1 MYAPPKPRR
10 EEFVKYWLLG
20 LSTKKLDTY
29 STKYKVWSIFNI
41 DYLALVKMDGGYHV
55 TVRVGG
61 VGDERACELEAA
73 PRLGRN

>member
-41 DYLALVKMDGGYHV
+41 DYLALVKMDGVTMWRWEWEEWVMKGHV
-55 TVRVGG
+55 SSNPHP
-61 VGDERACELEAA
+61 D
-73 PRLGRN
+73 